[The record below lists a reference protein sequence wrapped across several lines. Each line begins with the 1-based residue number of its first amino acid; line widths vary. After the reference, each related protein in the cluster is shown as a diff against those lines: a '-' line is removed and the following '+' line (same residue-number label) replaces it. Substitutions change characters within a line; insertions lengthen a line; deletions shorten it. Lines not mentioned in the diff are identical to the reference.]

1 MIGLLGLNHKSAPI
15 EVRERFVF
23 CEEDIKRFVNLLRDK
38 GILGAIVLSTCN
50 RTEIYYEVEDNHP
63 TTDLE
68 VFQEILSSYRKTDL
82 NVGKFFYKMKNEEVA
97 RHLFTVV
104 SGLDSM
110 ALGEYQ
116 IVGQIKDAYN
126 ISEKHKLHSTVLI
139 RLFKIS
145 LKAGKRVRTETCLN
159 EGAVSISYAA
169 VELALKKLQ
178 NLPSHPVLLLGAG
191 QTSELTLLH
200 LIKKEC
206 KLFTIVNRTY
216 EKACE
221 LAEKYHCKAKEFEK
235 LEELLLENDIV
246 ITSTAS
252 KKPLFTESMVRKAM
266 ETRDN
271 RTLFFLD
278 LSVPR
283 NVVHEIGDIEN
294 VHVFDIDALNGV
306 IEENLEKRRG
316 EISQANEIIEDAV
329 AEFETW
335 HHSRSLTETFQSI
348 CACFHDLHK
357 TELERF
363 VKNKD
368 EEEYEKAMEYGK
380 LITNKFIALM
390 VQSVKSV
397 TDNGRQQ
404 EYIGVVNKLFKA
416 N

>member
-15 EVRERFVF
+15 AVRERFVF
-23 CEEDIKRFVNLLRDK
+23 CEEDIKRFVNQLRDK
-38 GILGAIVLSTCN
+38 GILGSIVLSTCN
-50 RTEIYYEVEDNHP
+50 RTEIYYEVEDSHSCADP
-63 TTDLE
+63 E
-68 VFQEILSSYRKTDL
+68 IFQELLTSYRKTEI
-82 NVGKFFYKMKNEEVA
+82 NVGKYFYKMKNEEVA
-97 RHLFTVV
+97 RHLFSVV

-139 RLFKIS
+139 RLFNTA
-145 LKAGKRVRTETCLN
+145 LKAGKRVRTETTLN

-178 NLPSHPVLLLGAG
+178 NLPSHPVLLVGAG

-221 LAEKYHCKAKEFEK
+221 LAEKYHCEAKEFEK

-252 KKPLFTESMVRKAM
+252 KKPLFTAPIVRKAM
-266 ETRDN
+266 EARGN

-283 NVVHEIGDIEN
+283 NVAHEIGDIEN
-294 VHVFDIDALNGV
+294 VCVYDIDALNGV

-316 EISQANEIIEDAV
+316 EISQAREIIEEAV

-348 CACFHDLHK
+348 CTCFHELHK
-357 TELERF
+357 TELERYIR
-363 VKNKD
+363 NKD
-368 EEEYEKAMEYGK
+368 ESDSEKATEFGK

-390 VQSVKSV
+390 VQSVKSM

>member
-23 CEEDIKRFVNLLRDK
+23 CEEDIKRFVNLLRDR
-38 GILGAIVLSTCN
+38 GVLGAIVLSTCN

-63 TTDLE
+63 ATDLAF
-68 VFQEILSSYRKTDL
+68 FQEILSSYRKTDL
-82 NVGKFFYKMKNEEVA
+82 NVGKYFYKMKNEEVA

-139 RLFKIS
+139 RLFNTA
-145 LKAGKRVRTETCLN
+145 LKAGKRVRTETSLN

-178 NLPSHPVLLLGAG
+178 NLPSHPVLLVGAG

-206 KLFTIVNRTY
+206 TLFTIVNRTY

-221 LAEKYHCKAKEFEK
+221 LAEKYNCEAKEFDK

-252 KKPLFTESMVRKAM
+252 KKPLFTESIVRKAM
-266 ETRDN
+266 EARDN

-283 NVVHEIGDIEN
+283 NVAHEIGDIEN

-316 EISQANEIIEDAV
+316 EISQAKEIIEEAV
-329 AEFETW
+329 TEFVTW

-348 CACFHDLHK
+348 CTCFHDLHK

-368 EEEYEKAMEYGK
+368 EEEYEKAMEFGK

>member
-15 EVRERFVF
+15 AVRERFVF
-23 CEEDIKRFVNLLRDK
+23 CEEDIKRFVSLLRDK

-50 RTEIYYEVEDNHP
+50 RTEIYFEAEDNHP
-63 TTDLE
+63 AANLD
-68 VFQEILSSYRKTDL
+68 VFEEYLFSYRKTEI
-82 NVGKFFYKMKNEEVA
+82 NASKHFYKMKNEEVA

-116 IVGQIKDAYN
+116 IVGQIKDAFN
-126 ISEKHKLHSTVLI
+126 ISEKNSLHSSVLI
-139 RLFKIS
+139 RLFNTA
-145 LKAGKRVRTETCLN
+145 LKAGKKVRTDTTLN

-169 VELALKKLQ
+169 VELALKKLH
-178 NLPSHPVLLLGAG
+178 NLTSHPVLLVGAG

-206 KLFTIVNRTY
+206 TLFTVINRTY

-221 LAEKYHCKAKEFEK
+221 LAAKYNCKAIEFDK
-235 LEELLLENDIV
+235 LEESLLDNDII

-252 KKPLFTESMVRKAM
+252 KKPLFTESIVKNAM
-266 ETRDN
+266 LKRNN

-283 NVVHEIGDIEN
+283 NVAKEIGEIEN
-294 VHVFDIDALNGV
+294 VHVYDIDALNNV
-306 IEENLEKRRG
+306 IEENYEKRRG
-316 EISQANEIIEDAV
+316 EISQAEAIIEEAV
-329 AEFETW
+329 LDFNTW
-335 HHSRSLTETFQSI
+335 HQSRTLTATFQSI
-348 CACFHDLHK
+348 CTCFHDVHK

-363 VKNKD
+363 MKNKESD
-368 EEEYEKAMEYGK
+368 ECEKAEEFGK

-390 VQSVKSV
+390 VQSVKSI
-397 TDNGRQQ
+397 TDNGRKQ
-404 EYIGVVNKLFKA
+404 EYIGVVNKLFKT

>member
-15 EVRERFVF
+15 AVRERFVF

-68 VFQEILSSYRKTDL
+68 VFQKILSSYRKTDI
-82 NVGKFFYKMKNEEVA
+82 NVGKYFYKMKNEEVA

-139 RLFKIS
+139 RLFNTA

-178 NLPSHPVLLLGAG
+178 NLPSHPVLLVGAG

-283 NVVHEIGDIEN
+283 NVAHEIGDIEN

-316 EISQANEIIEDAV
+316 EISQAKEIIEDAV
-329 AEFETW
+329 TEFETW

-363 VKNKD
+363 VKNRD
-368 EEEYEKAMEYGK
+368 EEECEKAMEYGK

>member
-23 CEEDIKRFVNLLRDK
+23 CEEDIKRFVTLLRDK
-38 GILGAIVLSTCN
+38 GIAGAIVLSTCN
-50 RTEIYYEVEDNHP
+50 RTEIYYEVEDNHLAANL
-63 TTDLE
+63 D
-68 VFQEILSSYRKTDL
+68 VFQEHLTDYRKTEL
-82 NVGKFFYKMKNEEVA
+82 KVGKYFYKMKNEEVA
-97 RHLFTVV
+97 RHLFRVV

-116 IVGQIKDAYN
+116 IVGQIKDAFN
-126 ISEKHKLHSTVLI
+126 VSEKHKLHSSVLI
-139 RLFKIS
+139 RLFNTA
-145 LKAGKRVRTETCLN
+145 LKAGKKVRTDTLLN

-169 VELALKKLQ
+169 VELALKKLEK
-178 NLPSHPVLLLGAG
+178 LPSHPVLLVGAG

-206 KLFTIVNRTY
+206 KLFTVVNRTY
-216 EKACE
+216 EKAIE
-221 LAEKYHCKAKEFEK
+221 LAEKYHCQAKEIEK

-266 ETRDN
+266 ESRGN

-283 NVVHEIGDIEN
+283 NVAHEIGDIEN
-294 VHVFDIDALNGV
+294 VHVYDIDALNGV

-316 EISQANEIIEDAV
+316 EINQAEEIIEETV
-329 AEFETW
+329 TEFETW
-335 HHSRSLTETFQSI
+335 LHTRTLTETFQNI
-348 CACFHDLHK
+348 CTCFHEINK

-363 VKNKD
+363 VKNKEQD
-368 EEEYEKAMEYGK
+368 DCDKATEFGK

-390 VQSVKSV
+390 VQSVKSI

-404 EYIGVVNKLFKA
+404 EYISVVNKLFKV

>member
-63 TTDLE
+63 STDLD
-68 VFQEILSSYRKTDL
+68 VFQELLSSYRKTDL
-82 NVGKFFYKMKNEEVA
+82 NVGKYFYKMKNEEVA

-139 RLFKIS
+139 RLFNTA
-145 LKAGKRVRTETCLN
+145 LKAGKRVRTETTLN

-169 VELALKKLQ
+169 VELALKKLE
-178 NLPSHPVLLLGAG
+178 NLPSHPVLLVGAG

-221 LAEKYHCKAKEFEK
+221 LAEKYNCEAKEFEK

-252 KKPLFTESMVRKAM
+252 KKPLFTERIVRKAM
-266 ETRDN
+266 EARNN

-283 NVVHEIGDIEN
+283 NVAHEIGDIEN
-294 VHVFDIDALNGV
+294 VHVYDIDALNGV

-316 EISQANEIIEDAV
+316 EISQAKEIIEDAV
-329 AEFETW
+329 AEFEAW

-357 TELERF
+357 SELERF

-368 EEEYEKAMEYGK
+368 EEECEKAMEYGK

-416 N
+416 S

>member
-15 EVRERFVF
+15 AVRERFVF
-23 CEEDIKRFVNLLRDK
+23 CEEDIKRFVSLLRDK

-50 RTEIYYEVEDNHP
+50 RTEIYFEAEDNHP
-63 TTDLE
+63 AANLA
-68 VFQEILSSYRKTDL
+68 VFEEYLFSYRKTDI
-82 NVGKFFYKMKNEEVA
+82 NASKHFYKMKNEEVA

-116 IVGQIKDAYN
+116 IVGQIKDAFN
-126 ISEKHKLHSTVLI
+126 ISENNSLHSSVLI
-139 RLFKIS
+139 RLFNTA
-145 LKAGKRVRTETCLN
+145 LKTGKKVRTDTTLN

-169 VELALKKLQ
+169 VELALKKMH
-178 NLPSHPVLLLGAG
+178 NLTSHPVLLVGAG

-206 KLFTIVNRTY
+206 TLFTVINRTY

-221 LAEKYHCKAKEFEK
+221 LAGKYNCIAKEFDK
-235 LEELLLENDIV
+235 LEESLLDNDII

-252 KKPLFTESMVRKAM
+252 KKPLFTESIVKNAM
-266 ETRDN
+266 LKRNN

-283 NVVHEIGDIEN
+283 NVAKEIGEIEN
-294 VHVFDIDALNGV
+294 VHVYDIDALNSV
-306 IEENLEKRRG
+306 IEENYEKRRG
-316 EISQANEIIEDAV
+316 EISQAETIIEEAV
-329 AEFETW
+329 IDFNTW
-335 HHSRSLTETFQSI
+335 HQSRTLTATFQSI
-348 CACFHDLHK
+348 CTCFHDVHK

-363 VKNKD
+363 MKNKESD
-368 EEEYEKAMEYGK
+368 ECEKAEEFGK

-390 VQSVKSV
+390 VQSVKSI
-397 TDNGRQQ
+397 TDNGRKQ
-404 EYIGVVNKLFKA
+404 EYIGVVNKLFKT

>member
-82 NVGKFFYKMKNEEVA
+82 NVGKYFYKMKNEEVA

-139 RLFKIS
+139 RLFNTV

-178 NLPSHPVLLLGAG
+178 NLPSHPVLLVGAG

-283 NVVHEIGDIEN
+283 NVAHEIGDIEN

-316 EISQANEIIEDAV
+316 EISQAKEIIEDAV

-363 VKNKD
+363 VKNRD
-368 EEEYEKAMEYGK
+368 EEECEKAMEYGK

>member
-63 TTDLE
+63 STDLE
-68 VFQEILSSYRKTDL
+68 IFQEILSSYRKTDL
-82 NVGKFFYKMKNEEVA
+82 NVGKYFYKMKNEEVA

-139 RLFKIS
+139 RLFNTA
-145 LKAGKRVRTETCLN
+145 LKAGKRVRTETSLN

-178 NLPSHPVLLLGAG
+178 NLPSHPVLLVGAG

-235 LEELLLENDIV
+235 LEDLLLENDIV

-266 ETRDN
+266 EARDN

-283 NVVHEIGDIEN
+283 NVAHEIGNIEN

-316 EISQANEIIEDAV
+316 EISQAKEIIEDAV

-335 HHSRSLTETFQSI
+335 HHARSLTETFQSI

-357 TELERF
+357 TEFERF
-363 VKNKD
+363 VKNRD
-368 EEEYEKAMEYGK
+368 EEECEKAMEYGK

-397 TDNGRQQ
+397 TDNGRQH

>member
-15 EVRERFVF
+15 AVRERFVF
-23 CEEDIKRFVNLLRDK
+23 CEEDIKRFVSLLRDK

-50 RTEIYYEVEDNHP
+50 RTEIYFEADDNHP
-63 TTDLE
+63 AANLA
-68 VFQEILSSYRKTDL
+68 VFEEYLFSYRKTDI
-82 NVGKFFYKMKNEEVA
+82 NASKHFYKMKNEEVA

-116 IVGQIKDAYN
+116 IVGQIKDAFN
-126 ISEKHKLHSTVLI
+126 ISEKNSLHSSVLI
-139 RLFKIS
+139 RLFNTA
-145 LKAGKRVRTETCLN
+145 LKAGKRVRTDTTLN

-169 VELALKKLQ
+169 VELALKKLH
-178 NLPSHPVLLLGAG
+178 NLPSHPVLLVGAG

-206 KLFTIVNRTY
+206 TLFTIINRTY

-221 LAEKYHCKAKEFEK
+221 LAAKYNCKAVEFDK
-235 LEELLLENDIV
+235 LEESLLDNDII

-252 KKPLFTESMVRKAM
+252 KKPLFTESIVKNAM
-266 ETRDN
+266 QKRNN

-283 NVVHEIGDIEN
+283 NVAKEIGEIEN
-294 VHVFDIDALNGV
+294 VHVYDIDALNSV
-306 IEENLEKRRG
+306 IEENYEKRRG
-316 EISQANEIIEDAV
+316 EISQAEAIIEEAV
-329 AEFETW
+329 IDFNTW
-335 HHSRSLTETFQSI
+335 HQSRTLTATFQSI
-348 CACFHDLHK
+348 CTCFHDVHQS
-357 TELERF
+357 ELERF
-363 VKNKD
+363 MKNKD
-368 EEEYEKAMEYGK
+368 TDECERAEEFGK

-390 VQSVKSV
+390 VQSVKSI
-397 TDNGRQQ
+397 TDNGRKQ
-404 EYIGVVNKLFKA
+404 EYIGVVNKLFKT

>member
-23 CEEDIKRFVNLLRDK
+23 CEEDIKRFVTLLRDK

-50 RTEIYYEVEDNHP
+50 RTEIYFEADDNHLSANL
-63 TTDLE
+63 D
-68 VFQEILSSYRKTDL
+68 VFEEYLFSYRKTGM
-82 NVGKFFYKMKNEEVA
+82 NVGKYFYKMKNEEVA

-116 IVGQIKDAYN
+116 IVGQIKDAFN
-126 ISEKHKLHSTVLI
+126 VSEKHKLHSSVLI
-139 RLFKIS
+139 RLFNTA
-145 LKAGKRVRTETCLN
+145 LKTGKKVRTDTTLN

-169 VELALKKLQ
+169 VELALKKLH
-178 NLPSHPVLLLGAG
+178 NLPSHPVLLVGAG

-206 KLFTIVNRTY
+206 KLFTVINRTY
-216 EKACE
+216 ERACE
-221 LAEKYHCKAKEFEK
+221 LSKKYNCEAKEFDK

-252 KKPLFTESMVRKAM
+252 KKPLFTESIVRNAM
-266 ETRDN
+266 LARKN

-283 NVVHEIGDIEN
+283 NVSHEVGEIEN
-294 VHVFDIDALNGV
+294 VYVYDIDALNGV

-316 EISQANEIIEDAV
+316 EITQAEEIIEAAV
-329 AEFETW
+329 SEFEVW
-335 HHSRSLTETFQSI
+335 HHSRTLTATFQSI
-348 CACFHDLHK
+348 CSCFHEIQK

-363 VKNKD
+363 MKNKD
-368 EEEYEKAMEYGK
+368 QWECEKATEFGT
-380 LITNKFIALM
+380 LITNKFIASM
-390 VQSVKSV
+390 VQSVKSI

-404 EYIGVVNKLFKA
+404 EYISMVNKLFKI

>member
-23 CEEDIKRFVNLLRDK
+23 CEEDIRRFVTQLRDK

-50 RTEIYYEVEDNHP
+50 RTEIYYEVADDHP
-63 TTDLE
+63 SANLA
-68 VFQEILSSYRKTDL
+68 VFAEHLFAYRKTDL
-82 NVGKFFYKMKNEEVA
+82 EVGKYFYSMNNEAVA
-97 RHLFTVV
+97 RHLFRVV

-116 IVGQIKDAYN
+116 IVGQIKDAFN
-126 ISEKHKLHSTVLI
+126 ISDKHELHSTVLI
-139 RLFKIS
+139 RLFNTA
-145 LKAGKRVRTETCLN
+145 LQAGKKVRTDTTLN

-169 VELALKKLQ
+169 VELAVKKLQ
-178 NLPSHPVLLLGAG
+178 NLSSHPVLLVGAG

-206 KLFTIVNRTY
+206 KLLTVINRTY

-221 LAEKYHCKAKEFEK
+221 LAEKYNCEAKAYEK

-252 KKPLFTESMVRKAM
+252 KLPLFTERMVRDAM
-266 ETRDN
+266 TARNN
-271 RTLFFLD
+271 RTLFFID

-283 NVVHEIGDIEN
+283 NVSKEVEGIEN
-294 VHVFDIDALNGV
+294 VEVYDIDALSGV

-316 EISQANEIIEDAV
+316 EITQAEAIIEESVD
-329 AEFETW
+329 EFEAW
-335 HHSRSLTETFQSI
+335 HQSRTLTATFASI
-348 CACFHDLHK
+348 CNCFHENYK

-363 VKNKD
+363 LKNK
-368 EEEYEKAMEYGK
+368 EGQEYETAAEFGK
-380 LITNKFIALM
+380 IITNKSIKLM
-390 VQSVKSV
+390 VKSVKSI
-397 TDNGRQQ
+397 TDNGRQH
-404 EYIGVVNKLFKA
+404 EYISMVNQLFKL

>member
-63 TTDLE
+63 STDLE

-82 NVGKFFYKMKNEEVA
+82 NVGKYFYKMKNEEVA

-139 RLFKIS
+139 RLFNTA
-145 LKAGKRVRTETCLN
+145 LKAGKRVRTETSLN

-178 NLPSHPVLLLGAG
+178 NLPSHPVLLVGAG

-252 KKPLFTESMVRKAM
+252 KKPLFTESIVRKAM
-266 ETRDN
+266 EARDN

-283 NVVHEIGDIEN
+283 NVAHEIGEIEN

-316 EISQANEIIEDAV
+316 EISQAKEIIEDAV

-348 CACFHDLHK
+348 CSCFHDLHK
-357 TELERF
+357 AELERY

-368 EEEYEKAMEYGK
+368 EEECEKAMEYGK

>member
-63 TTDLE
+63 STDLE

-82 NVGKFFYKMKNEEVA
+82 NVGKYFYKMKNEEVA

-139 RLFKIS
+139 RLFNTA
-145 LKAGKRVRTETCLN
+145 LKAGKRVRTETSLN

-178 NLPSHPVLLLGAG
+178 NLPSHPVLLVGAG

-221 LAEKYHCKAKEFEK
+221 LAEKYHCEAKEFEK

-266 ETRDN
+266 EARDN

-283 NVVHEIGDIEN
+283 NVAHEIGDIEN
-294 VHVFDIDALNGV
+294 IHVFDIDALNGV

-316 EISQANEIIEDAV
+316 EISQAKEIIEDAV

-335 HHSRSLTETFQSI
+335 YHARSLTETFQSI
-348 CACFHDLHK
+348 CICFHDLHK
-357 TELERF
+357 AELERF

-397 TDNGRQQ
+397 TDNGRQH
-404 EYIGVVNKLFKA
+404 EYISVVNKLFKG

>member
-50 RTEIYYEVEDNHP
+50 RTEIYYEVENNHP
-63 TTDLE
+63 STDLE

-82 NVGKFFYKMKNEEVA
+82 NVGKYFYKMKNEEVA

-139 RLFKIS
+139 RLFNTA

-178 NLPSHPVLLLGAG
+178 NLPSHPVLLVGAG

-221 LAEKYHCKAKEFEK
+221 LAEKYHCQAKEFEK

-266 ETRDN
+266 ESRDY

-283 NVVHEIGDIEN
+283 NVAHEIGDIEN

-306 IEENLEKRRG
+306 IEENLGKRRG
-316 EISQANEIIEDAV
+316 EISQAKDIIEDAV

-335 HHSRSLTETFQSI
+335 HHARSLTETFQSI

-368 EEEYEKAMEYGK
+368 EEECEKAMEYGK

-390 VQSVKSV
+390 VQSVKSI